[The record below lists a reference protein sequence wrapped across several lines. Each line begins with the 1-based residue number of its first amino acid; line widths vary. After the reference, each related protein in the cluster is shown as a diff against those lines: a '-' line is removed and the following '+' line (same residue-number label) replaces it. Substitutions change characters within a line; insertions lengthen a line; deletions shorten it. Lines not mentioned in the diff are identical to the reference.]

1 MKKELTKRILFE
13 LLKDSKRSD
22 RELAKVLRVSQP
34 TITRRRNRMVEQG
47 VIQGFT
53 IIPDFVKIG
62 YEIMAITLIK
72 ATRVFA
78 TKDYTNLRSQGLE
91 WLKNEPAI
99 IMGGACEGM
108 GMNAFILSLHKSY
121 SDYNKFMLKLRLEMG
136 DFIDDLHSIL
146 VDLGAT
152 KRLKPLHLK
161 YLAEGEEPSQQIKLD
176 SK

>member
-1 MKKELTKRILFE
+1 
-13 LLKDSKRSD
+13 
-22 RELAKVLRVSQP
+22 
-34 TITRRRNRMVEQG
+34 MVEQG

-72 ATRVFA
+72 AMEMFTK
-78 TKDYTNLRSQGLE
+78 KDYADIRSQGLT
-91 WLKNEPAI
+91 WLKKEPAI

-108 GMNAFILSLHKSY
+108 GMNSFILSLHKSY
-121 SDYNKFMLKLRLEMG
+121 SDYSKFMLKLRLEMG
-136 DFIDDLHSIL
+136 GFIDDLHSVL
-146 VDLGAT
+146 VDLGAA

-161 YLAEGEEPSQQIKLD
+161 YLAEGEEPSQQTKLG